1 MNTTIIKEQL
11 ISSFKSI
18 KSIILILILSLI
30 SYTVT
35 ISANKI
41 PLMSTNS
48 SQITVSNTI
57 FSLLSILGVF
67 FTLQIFGGNLTK
79 EIDSQSIRYILPY
92 VNRWKIII
100 SKVISY
106 QLYWTIILIIPLL
119 TVSIVKQQ
127 LFFPITDLISM
138 LAFFLYINSVALLT
152 SVIAKNEKSSTFIG
166 IVISI
171 TVVFIGLWSIISN
184 NIILKI
190 ASWLLP
196 FRYITFSWE
205 IVILLA
211 ISAGI
216 ITMSIIIFN
225 KKEL

>member
-67 FTLQIFGGNLTK
+67 F
-79 EIDSQSIRYILPY
+79 YI
-92 VNRWKIII
+92 
-100 SKVISY
+100 
-106 QLYWTIILIIPLL
+106 
-119 TVSIVKQQ
+119 
-127 LFFPITDLISM
+127 
-138 LAFFLYINSVALLT
+138 A
-152 SVIAKNEKSSTFIG
+152 
-166 IVISI
+166 
-171 TVVFIGLWSIISN
+171 
-184 NIILKI
+184 NIWRK
-190 ASWLLP
+190 
-196 FRYITFSWE
+196 
-205 IVILLA
+205 
-211 ISAGI
+211 
-216 ITMSIIIFN
+216 FN
-225 KKEL
+225 